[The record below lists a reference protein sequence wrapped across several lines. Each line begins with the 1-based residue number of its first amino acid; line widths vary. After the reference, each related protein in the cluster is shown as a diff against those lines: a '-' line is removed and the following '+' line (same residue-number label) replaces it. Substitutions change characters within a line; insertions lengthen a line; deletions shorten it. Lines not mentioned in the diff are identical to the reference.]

1 MSGEDLTT
9 AQVAE
14 RLGIAKP
21 TVTLW
26 CRQGRF
32 PNARHEET
40 PFGSYW
46 LIPASDLRD
55 VEKPKPGRPPK
66 PPGNGAKSG
75 TIESQTKTTRRLDSS
90 VKRAA
95 DQQMAGRK
103 KGVKR

>member
-1 MSGEDLTT
+1 MLTFLAMSGEDLTT
-9 AQVAE
+9 AEVAE

-46 LIPASDLRD
+46 LIPAKDLKNFQPPKMGRPA
-55 VEKPKPGRPPK
+55 KPKA
-66 PPGNGAKSG
+66 NGAP
-75 TIESQTKTTRRLDSS
+75 
-90 VKRAA
+90 
-95 DQQMAGRK
+95 K
-103 KGVKR
+103 KGGEK